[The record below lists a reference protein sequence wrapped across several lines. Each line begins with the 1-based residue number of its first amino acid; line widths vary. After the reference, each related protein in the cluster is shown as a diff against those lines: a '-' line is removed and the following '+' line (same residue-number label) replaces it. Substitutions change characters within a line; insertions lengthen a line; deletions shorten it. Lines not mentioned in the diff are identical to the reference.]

1 MNVQQYS
8 IDRLYNQS
16 FVRTGRRMV
25 SLAFRTG
32 RASDIEKEGKN
43 KMTKIDII
51 SGFLGAGKTTFIKKL
66 LEEAIAGEQVVL
78 IENEFGEIG
87 IDGGFLKDSGIEIRE
102 MNSGCICC
110 SLVGDFGTSL
120 AEVLTQYK
128 PERIIIEPSGVGK
141 LSDVMKAVID
151 VSADMN
157 VELNSAVTI
166 VDAAKC
172 KMYMK
177 NFGEF
182 FNNQIENAGTI
193 VLSRTDITDASKIQK
208 DVDMIREKNA
218 NAVIITTPLDQLG
231 GSQLLEIIEKKD
243 TMLDDLLAEVRESRH
258 HDGHGEECCG
268 HHHGHDEECHEHHHD
283 HDEECHEHHHDHDE
297 ECHEHHHHGHDEEC
311 HEHHHGHDEECH
323 GHHHHD
329 HDEECHEHH
338 HGHDEECHGHHHH
351 DGCGHEHHHHH
362 ADEVF
367 TSWGMETIVPVTHE
381 QLEDI
386 LKRLS
391 STREFGDVL
400 RAKGMLPTENPGE
413 WLYFDLV
420 PEQYEIRQGRPDYT
434 GKVCVIGA
442 SLKEEELNSVFGR
455 G

>member
-1 MNVQQYS
+1 
-8 IDRLYNQS
+8 
-16 FVRTGRRMV
+16 
-25 SLAFRTG
+25 
-32 RASDIEKEGKN
+32 
-43 KMTKIDII
+43 MTKIDII

-66 LEEAIAGEQVVL
+66 LKEAVSGEQVVL

-110 SLVGDFGTSL
+110 SLVGDFGKSL
-120 AEVLTQYK
+120 AEVLSTYK
-128 PERIIIEPSGVGK
+128 PDRIIIEPSGVGK

-151 VSADMN
+151 VSADMD
-157 VELNSAVTI
+157 VALNSAVTI

-193 VLSRTDITDASKIQK
+193 VLSRTDITDADKIQK
-208 DVDMIREKNA
+208 AADMIRGKNPK
-218 NAVIITTPLDQLG
+218 AVIVTTPLAELG
-231 GSQLLEIIEKKD
+231 GDQLLEIIEKRD
-243 TMLDDLLAEVRESRH
+243 TMLDDLMEDVREHHH
-258 HDGHGEECCG
+258 HDGECGC
-268 HHHGHDEECHEHHHD
+268 HGHEG
-283 HDEECHEHHHDHDE
+283 
-297 ECHEHHHHGHDEEC
+297 HEHHHHDGEC
-311 HEHHHGHDEECH
+311 GCHGHD
-323 GHHHHD
+323 
-329 HDEECHEHH
+329 HE
-338 HGHDEECHGHHHH
+338 G
-351 DGCGHEHHHHH
+351 HHH

-367 TSWGMETIVPVTHE
+367 TSWGMETIVPVTKD

-386 LKRLS
+386 LKCLAD
-391 STREFGDVL
+391 TKEFGDVL
-400 RAKGMLPTENPGE
+400 RAKGMLPTENPGQ

-420 PEQYEIRQGRPDYT
+420 PQQYEIREGRPDYT

-442 SLKEEELNSVFGR
+442 SLKEEELNSVFAR